1 VACVA
6 VLGYSVVMTTVVLW
20 ITSRFV
26 SLRVSEE
33 QERTGLDLAL
43 HNEQLGH

>member
-1 VACVA
+1 
-6 VLGYSVVMTTVVLW
+6 VVMTTVVLW

-26 SLRVSEE
+26 SLRVRED